1 MILAQLPLMSDP
13 LRIDGSRAH
22 ADVASESDRDAKIE
36 QLLLVGLDH
45 YFAARYELAINVWT
59 RALFLDRAHPRAR
72 AYIERARSAL
82 AERQR
87 ESEELLQ
94 NGVAAFQRGHTDEA
108 RRLLRAAIEGG
119 APSEEALA
127 ALERLNRL
135 DAPVVPGVPQASSDI
150 PRRRAPLDVVGGLP
164 GLRGVAIA
172 GLIAIVV
179 VGAGGYA
186 TSNQRV
192 DWRLFAATLR
202 SALPTETPVARAA
215 VPVTREV
222 ALPVPRRGE
231 EALAHGRSLAAGGHL
246 REALAALDEIRATD
260 PQKADGD
267 RLRGDIQRQLL
278 TLSSIVPIAAPDR
291 EKR

>member
-1 MILAQLPLMSDP
+1 MSDP
-13 LRIDGSRAH
+13 LRTDGTRAH
-22 ADVASESDRDAKIE
+22 DTAPTLDRDAKIE
-36 QLLLVGLDH
+36 QLLLLGLDH

-94 NGVAAFQRGHTDEA
+94 NGVAAFQRGDAVEA
-108 RRLLRAAIEGG
+108 RRLLNAAIEGG

-127 ALERLNRL
+127 VLERLNRV
-135 DAPVVPGVPQASSDI
+135 DAPVVAAVPPATSGVPL
-150 PRRRAPLDVVGGLP
+150 RRAPLAAVAAAA
-164 GLRGVAIA
+164 GLRRGVIA
-172 GLIAIVV
+172 GLLALVVIA
-179 VGAGGYA
+179 AGGYA
-186 TSNQRV
+186 AWSQRV
-192 DWRLFAATLR
+192 DWRLLAATFR
-202 SALPTETPVARAA
+202 GTLPADTPVARAA

-222 ALPVPRRGE
+222 SLPVPRRGE
-231 EALAHGRSLAAGGHL
+231 ETLARARILAASGHL
-246 REALAALDEIRATD
+246 REALGALDEIRATD

-278 TLSSIVPIAAPDR
+278 TLSSVVPMAAPDR
-291 EKR
+291 EKGERPNP

>member
-1 MILAQLPLMSDP
+1 MSDP
-13 LRIDGSRAH
+13 LRTDGTRAH
-22 ADVASESDRDAKIE
+22 DTAPTLDRDAKIE
-36 QLLLVGLDH
+36 QLLLLGLDH

-94 NGVAAFQRGHTDEA
+94 NGVAAFQRGDAVEA
-108 RRLLRAAIEGG
+108 RRLLHAAIEGG

-127 ALERLNRL
+127 VLERLNRV
-135 DAPVVPGVPQASSDI
+135 DAPVMAAVAPVSSGVA
-150 PRRRAPLDVVGGLP
+150 RRRAPLAAVAAAA
-164 GLRGVAIA
+164 GLRRVVAA
-172 GLIAIVV
+172 GLLAIVV

-186 TSNQRV
+186 AWSQRV
-192 DWRLFAATLR
+192 DWRLLAATLR
-202 SALPTETPVARAA
+202 GALATETPVARAA
-215 VPVTREV
+215 VPVTREI

-231 EALAHGRSLAAGGHL
+231 ETLARARSLAASGHL
-246 REALAALDEIRATD
+246 REALGALDEIRATD

-278 TLSSIVPIAAPDR
+278 ALSSVVPLAAPDR
-291 EKR
+291 EKGERPNQ